1 MKCHPAAFPSPVR
14 ILWTVAG
21 TVFLA
26 VGVAGV
32 ILPLLP
38 GTVFLLIASLCYV
51 RGSERLHRW
60 LVDHPILGHHI
71 KVMTGEAPMPLRSK
85 ITAIAAMWIAVSIS
99 IFAARNGIV
108 QIALAAL
115 AVYGT
120 AFIVRRR

>member
-1 MKCHPAAFPSPVR
+1 MKRASAALRSPVR

-38 GTVFLLIASLCYV
+38 GTVFLLIASLCYL

-60 LVDHPILGHHI
+60 LVNHPVLGHHI
-71 KVMTGEAPMPLRSK
+71 KVMTGETPMPLGSK
-85 ITAIAAMWIAVSIS
+85 ITAIAAMWIAVTIS
-99 IFAARNGIV
+99 IFAARHGIV

-120 AFIVRRR
+120 VFIVRRR